1 MSPGGILLFIVIAAP
16 WYVLIILRNRDYGSY
31 FFIQQNLMNF
41 LSSEARHSAP
51 FYYYF
56 PVLLAGFF
64 PWSCFLPLALIRAF
78 RDRLIKMD
86 EGVAFLVIWFLV
98 VFLFFSAASSKLATY
113 LLPVFPAVS
122 CLVGLL
128 WRDLLEDPNPGL
140 RRGFLYSFLLLLGT
154 FLIAMVF
161 IYINPPENFEPDYGL
176 NLLRFKYDG
185 LVFLGLLVLP
195 FGLFLNRNLKASFLT
210 LAGAVVC
217 AILFVLLVAV
227 PLMNP
232 YRSTKGF
239 ALKLDQMLPQGEKLV
254 FGRVLRDS
262 ALFYTNRKAIL
273 LTTRKE
279 LMSFLGS
286 DKRVFC
292 VIRRSLI
299 EQDDKL
305 RPLAHII
312 DQEGHKVIISNRK

>member
-1 MSPGGILLFIVIAAP
+1 
-16 WYVLIILRNRDYGSY
+16 
-31 FFIQQNLMNF
+31 
-41 LSSEARHSAP
+41 
-51 FYYYF
+51 
-56 PVLLAGFF
+56 
-64 PWSCFLPLALIRAF
+64 
-78 RDRLIKMD
+78 
-86 EGVAFLVIWFLV
+86 
-98 VFLFFSAASSKLATY
+98 
-113 LLPVFPAVS
+113 
-122 CLVGLL
+122 
-128 WRDLLEDPNPGL
+128 
-140 RRGFLYSFLLLLGT
+140 
-154 FLIAMVF
+154 MVF

-195 FGLFLNRNLKASFLT
+195 FGLFLNRNWKASFSA